1 MDDVSLFVNK
11 LIKSAMMA
19 FLLIFF
25 LKLPDI
31 PSVQPGTRR
40 AEIRMPSVERALLEH
55 LQQRL

>member
-25 LKLPDI
+25 FETTGH
-31 PSVQPGTRR
+31 S
-40 AEIRMPSVERALLEH
+40 ERAAWDEEG
-55 LQQRL
+55 